1 MRSNP
6 TTIRCFIWAAPQ
18 DVDSR
23 HEDIIDGVIRYAH
36 AALLCGLDDDDIA
49 DDLLERYGAMF
60 DDVDVENHGTEMRI
74 IFLPKGMA
82 PSSSTMQ

>member
-6 TTIRCFIWAAPQ
+6 TTIRCFIWADPQ
-18 DVDSR
+18 DVDSH

-36 AALLCGLDDDDIA
+36 AALLCGLDGDDIE

-60 DDVDVENHGTEMRI
+60 DDVAVENHEAEMRI
-74 IFLPKGMA
+74 IFLPKGMPPSFA
-82 PSSSTMQ
+82 PM